1 MLKTPTMTGYPTSAS
16 AFASA
21 SASLSLTQARTEGA
35 LSEGRAAGE
44 AWQALY
50 SWGAE
55 LAVPKKLCKVFD
67 KLAKETC

>member
-1 MLKTPTMTGYPTSAS
+1 MLKKPTKTGYPTSAS
-16 AFASA
+16 AFA

-50 SWGAE
+50 SWG
-55 LAVPKKLCKVFD
+55 LSLPCQRNY
-67 KLAKETC
+67 AKCLTN